1 MTLFLCK
8 TSDIEDPGSRGFEV
22 KIRRKT
28 QDIFVVHKNGEFYA
42 YIDSCPHTGAPL
54 EWQENQFLDL
64 DGELIQC
71 AVHDARFLIDTGDC
85 IAGPCRG
92 DRLQALPLK
101 IVNGEIHLDL

>member
-101 IVNGEIHLDL
+101 IANGEIHLDL

>member
-92 DRLQALPLK
+92 DRLQSLPLK
-101 IVNGEIHLDL
+101 IANGDIYLDL